1 MAHWALEAATDVLA
15 VHRITRLVVEDE
27 ITSDLRG
34 RWFERHDPATTK
46 LGYLVSCPWCA
57 GFYVSIAAVAAR
69 RIAPRAWGPAARA
82 LALSSAVGIMSGR
95 GL

>member
-15 VHRITRLVVEDE
+15 VHRLTHLVVEDE

-34 RWFERHDPATTK
+34 KWYARHDPGSTK
-46 LGYLVSCPWCA
+46 LGYLVSCPWCV
-57 GFYVSIAAVAAR
+57 GFYVSVAAVAAR
-69 RIAPRAWGPAARA
+69 RLAPGAWEPAARA
-82 LALSSAVGIMSGR
+82 LALSSAIGLMSKR